1 MDKEHKLKK
10 LYSAISAPLN
20 RGSRMATQSKLT
32 YFITGG
38 GTGGH
43 IYPALAIFEELLKK
57 DTTGEIYYVGNKK
70 NLEYGIIRSKN
81 YKFLDVD
88 VEGMPRKAD
97 PHFFMWGVKLFIAVI
112 KSCFYILKY
121 KPDAIFGTGGYV
133 SAPTVMAGW
142 LLRVPYVL
150 HDCDARPGLVT
161 RELAPGAK
169 SVSLAFDAAKNYLKN
184 KKMYVNGNPIRKE
197 FQTMTRED
205 AVKNLGIQNKLTIC
219 IMGGS
224 QGAKS
229 INNAAVKILELL
241 SKEGIQ
247 VIFQTGKR
255 HFSQVNEDLLKIYPN
270 YKRDKNLIVRPYFED
285 MVSVLKASDI
295 AVSRSGSLSLSEI
308 CASSVASILI
318 PYPHAAADHQ
328 RINAKYMSAHKAA
341 LYLEDS
347 ETTPEKLYE
356 LLSELTHHQ
365 DQLDEIKTN
374 ASRLARLNGVD
385 KIVQQLNEGLI

>member
-1 MDKEHKLKK
+1 MPKESK
-10 LYSAISAPLN
+10 
-20 RGSRMATQSKLT
+20 KLT

-43 IYPALAIFEELLKK
+43 IYPALAVFDELLKRN
-57 DTTGEIYYVGNKK
+57 TTGEIYYIGNKK
-70 NLEYGIIRSKN
+70 NLEFGIIRSKN
-81 YKFLDVD
+81 YKFLDID
-88 VEGMPRKAD
+88 VEGMPRRAD
-97 PHFFMWGVKLFIAVI
+97 PHFFMWGVKLFFAVL

-142 LLRVPYVL
+142 ILRVPYVL

-161 RELAPGAK
+161 RKLAPGAK
-169 SVSLAFDAAKNYLKN
+169 SISLAFDVAKNYLKN

-197 FQTMTRED
+197 FKTATRKD
-205 AVKNLGIQNKLTIC
+205 AIEKLGIQDKLTIC

-229 INNAAVKILELL
+229 INNAAIKILQVL
-241 SKEGIQ
+241 SQEGFQ

-255 HFSQVNEDLLKIYPN
+255 HFSEVNEALLKVYPN
-270 YKRDKNLIVRPYFED
+270 YKKDKNLIVRPYFED

-308 CASSVASILI
+308 CACGIASILI

-328 RINAKYMSAHKAA
+328 RINAKFLNQNNAA
-341 LYLEDS
+341 LYLEDAD
-347 ETTPEKLYE
+347 TTPEKLYE
-356 LLSELTHHQ
+356 LLSELTHNRKK
-365 DQLDEIKTN
+365 LDEIKSN
-374 ASRLARLNGVD
+374 AKRLSRLNGVD
-385 KIVQQLNEGLI
+385 KIVQQLNEGLV

>member
-1 MDKEHKLKK
+1 MDKEH
-10 LYSAISAPLN
+10 
-20 RGSRMATQSKLT
+20 KLT

-43 IYPALAIFEELLKK
+43 IYPALAIFEELLKR

-161 RELAPGAK
+161 RKLAPGAK
-169 SVSLAFDAAKNYLKN
+169 SISLAFDAAKQYLKN
-184 KKMYVNGNPIRKE
+184 KKMYVNGNPIRKD
-197 FQTMTRED
+197 FKTMTREE
-205 AVKNLGIQNKLTIC
+205 AVRNLGIENKLTIC

-229 INNAAVKILELL
+229 INNAAVKILQLL

-308 CASSVASILI
+308 CASGVASILI

-328 RINAKYMSAHKAA
+328 RINAKYLSDHKAA
-341 LYLEDS
+341 FYLEDS
-347 ETTPEKLYE
+347 QTTPEKLYE

-365 DQLDEIKTN
+365 DQLDEIKKN

>member
-1 MDKEHKLKK
+1 MSEETKKLK
-10 LYSAISAPLN
+10 
-20 RGSRMATQSKLT
+20 

-43 IYPALAIFEELLKK
+43 IYPALAVFEELLKL
-57 DTTGEIYYVGNKK
+57 DTTGEIYYIGNKK
-70 NLEYGIIRSKN
+70 NLEYGIICSKN

-88 VEGMPRKAD
+88 VEGMPRKID
-97 PHFFMWGVKLFIAVI
+97 PHIVLWGLKLFFAIL

-121 KPDAIFGTGGYV
+121 KPNVIFGTGGYV
-133 SAPTVMAGW
+133 SAPMLMAGRF
-142 LLRVPYVL
+142 LHVPYVL
-150 HDCDARPGLVT
+150 HDCDAKPGLVT
-161 RELAPGAK
+161 RELASRAK
-169 SVSLAFDAAKNYLKN
+169 SVSLAFEIAQKSIKS
-184 KKMYVNGNPIRKE
+184 KKIFINGNPIRKE
-197 FQTMTRED
+197 FQTLTREE
-205 AVKNLGIQNKLTIC
+205 AVKKLGIQNKMTIC

-229 INNAAVKILELL
+229 INNAAVKILENL
-241 SKEGIQ
+241 SKEDFQ

-255 HFSQVNEDLLKIYPN
+255 NFAQVHEDLMKIYPK
-270 YKRDKNLIVRPYFED
+270 YKQDKNLIVRPYFDD

-308 CASSVASILI
+308 CASRVASILI

-328 RINAKYMSAHKAA
+328 RINAKSLCSHDAA

-356 LLSELTHHQ
+356 LLSELTHHE
-365 DQLDEIKTN
+365 DRLEEIKEN
-374 ASRLARLNGVD
+374 ALKRASFDGAQ
-385 KIVQQLNEGLI
+385 KIIEQLNEGLV

>member
-1 MDKEHKLKK
+1 MDKEH
-10 LYSAISAPLN
+10 
-20 RGSRMATQSKLT
+20 KLT

-169 SVSLAFDAAKNYLKN
+169 SVSLAFDSAKSYLKN
-184 KKMYVNGNPIRKE
+184 KKLYVNGNPIRKE

-308 CASSVASILI
+308 CASGVASILI

-347 ETTPEKLYE
+347 ETTPGKLYE

-365 DQLDEIKTN
+365 DQLDEIKAN
-374 ASRLARLNGVD
+374 ASRLACLNGVD

>member
-1 MDKEHKLKK
+1 MVHEFK
-10 LYSAISAPLN
+10 
-20 RGSRMATQSKLT
+20 KLT

-43 IYPALAIFEELLKK
+43 IYPALAVFEELLKRE
-57 DTTGEIYYVGNKK
+57 TTGEIYYVGNKK

-88 VEGMPRKAD
+88 VEGMPRKID
-97 PHFFMWGVKLFIAVI
+97 PHFFIWGVKLLIAII
-112 KSCFYILKY
+112 KSMIYIKKY

-133 SAPTVMAGW
+133 SAPTVIAGR
-142 LLRVPYVL
+142 LLRVPYAL
-150 HDCDARPGLVT
+150 HDCDAKPGLVT
-161 RELAPGAK
+161 RKLAPGAK
-169 SVSLAFDAAKNYLKN
+169 SVSVAFDAAKKLLKA
-184 KKMYVNGNPIRKE
+184 KKIFVNGNPIRKE
-197 FQTMTRED
+197 FKTLTKEE
-205 AVKNLGIQNKLTIC
+205 ALKNLGLENKLTIC

-229 INNAAVKILELL
+229 INKAAVKILQLL
-241 SKEGIQ
+241 SKEDIQ

-255 HFSQVNEDLLKIYPN
+255 NFSEVNEELLKVYPS

-308 CASSVASILI
+308 CACGIASILV

-328 RINAKYMSAHKAA
+328 RINARYLSDHNAA
-341 LYLEDS
+341 LYLEDH
-347 ETTPEKLYE
+347 ETTSEKLYE
-356 LLSELTHHQ
+356 LLSELTHHE
-365 DQLDEIKTN
+365 DQLEEMKKN
-374 ASRLARLNGVD
+374 ARRLARLNGVD
-385 KIVQQLNEGLI
+385 KIIDQLNEGLL